1 MLPRGRVHY
10 FINES
15 KAPMGMIWVY
25 GGPLPERLVIDDRCA
40 TAEGN
45 PWK

>member
-1 MLPRGRVHY
+1 VHY

-25 GGPLPERLVIDDRCA
+25 GGPSPERLVIDERCA